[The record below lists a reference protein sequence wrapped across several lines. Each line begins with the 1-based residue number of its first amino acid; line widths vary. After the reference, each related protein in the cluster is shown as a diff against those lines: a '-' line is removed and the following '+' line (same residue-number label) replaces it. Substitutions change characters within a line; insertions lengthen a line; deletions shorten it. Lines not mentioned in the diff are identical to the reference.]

1 MARKDIYHNL
11 VRVCLEKEGWLIT
24 DDPLELYDKV
34 EKIDYEID
42 LGAERLLCA
51 EKGDSST
58 GSLTKIAVEI
68 KSCLKLSFAHE
79 FHGMLGQYLVYLEG
93 LKELDAQRKLYLA
106 IPQFAAEKLTE
117 HTFLL
122 RLIDTYQVKM
132 LVFDTNNSEIIS
144 WKN

>member
-11 VRVCLEKEGWLIT
+11 VRICLEKEGWTIT
-24 DDPLELYDKV
+24 DDPLELYNKA

-51 EKGDSST
+51 EKGT
-58 GSLTKIAVEI
+58 EKIAVEI

-79 FHGMLGQYLVYLEG
+79 FHAILGQYLVYLEG
-93 LKELDAQRKLYLA
+93 LKELKIDRVLYLA
-106 IPQFAAEKLTE
+106 IPQFAEEKLKE
-117 HTFLL
+117 YSFLL
-122 RLIDTYQVKM
+122 RLIAAYQVKM
-132 LVFDTNNSEIIS
+132 LIFDINTSEISS